1 MNVDFPFICDY
12 AQVVADKT
20 NALGIGFDTV
30 YSQKVPVKHPM
41 FHLVVQLRA
50 AFVEAGTKDMEVHL
64 IDAGGVDTTHPIIS
78 RSAWSLAPICG
89 IPEIEGNLVQQ
100 RSEDSQYADILL
112 KLRSIRED
120 VRAFFHGKL
129 EVNSR
134 RNRRKE

>member
-64 IDAGGVDTTHPIIS
+64 IDAGGVDTINPIIS
-78 RSAWSLAPICG
+78 RSAWSLATFGDSRPRPPLESSEFRGDRKSSFLPFEPLSDLCQG
-89 IPEIEGNLVQQ
+89 IE
-100 RSEDSQYADILL
+100 
-112 KLRSIRED
+112 
-120 VRAFFHGKL
+120 
-129 EVNSR
+129 
-134 RNRRKE
+134 NRIIAC